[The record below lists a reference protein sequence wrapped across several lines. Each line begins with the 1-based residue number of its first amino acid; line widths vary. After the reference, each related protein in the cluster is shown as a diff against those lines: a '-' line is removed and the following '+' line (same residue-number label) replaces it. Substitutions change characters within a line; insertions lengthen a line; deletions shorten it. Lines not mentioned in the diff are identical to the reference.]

1 MARNDRLEPGRIKRI
16 LEKSKYSV
24 SGKIGARK
32 TRLKAKGIQKIVENN
47 GFGETTEI
55 LSENVLTLELE
66 CIEGE
71 WRPVPPV
78 GEDFTSAPSL
88 LHAVARGVTT
98 RAYIRNRTD
107 LERILIKIGVLE
119 ASEEWVE
126 QHKKRGGYTRRGFGG
141 PGRVAGPETAAKPKE
156 QAVAKQAAGKKA
168 VKKVV
173 AKKVVA
179 KKVAKKAVTKKA
191 AVKKAAA
198 KKVAKKAA
206 VKKVVA
212 KKVAKKAAVK
222 KVVAK
227 KVAKKTGTG
236 RRG

>member
-141 PGRVAGPETAAKPKE
+141 SGRVAGPETAAKPKE

-173 AKKVVA
+173 AKQAGGKKAVKKVVA
-179 KKVAKKAVTKKA
+179 KKVAKKAATKKVAKKA

-206 VKKVVA
+206 VKKVVE
-212 KKVAKKAAVK
+212 
-222 KVVAK
+222 K